1 MGLMSDEVGGLLAGQ
16 LAQVSPDDARPG
28 VLGLVVVLGLIV
40 ATALLMVSFTRH
52 LRRVDFEEEPPAD
65 PAGPVEPRDESGRA
79 DLPDPGDPERDER

>member
-1 MGLMSDEVGGLLAGQ
+1 MGDQASALLSGA

-52 LRRVDFEEEPPAD
+52 LRRVDFDEQPSPAARAPSDSAETEPLD
-65 PAGPVEPRDESGRA
+65 PPHSDGPEPDAR
-79 DLPDPGDPERDER
+79 

>member
-1 MGLMSDEVGGLLAGQ
+1 MGDQASAMLSGA

-52 LRRVDFEEEPPAD
+52 LRRVDFEEQPSPAARAAAD
-65 PAGPVEPRDESGRA
+65 PSDSAETEPLDPPHSDGPEPDAR
-79 DLPDPGDPERDER
+79 